1 MDETNQMV
9 NEKLKRLTD
18 YLGELD
24 LVKNYRAIEY
34 KINQNTQIQKW
45 TADLEKAQKDAV
57 LYQRI
62 DKQAAAQLANQ
73 QADALNEKIN
83 QHPLVVAYRQ
93 QLKDVDDLLHYLT
106 SRIEAEINQTL
117 DDNNFK

>member
-1 MDETNQMV
+1 MDETDQKV
-9 NEKLKRLTD
+9 GEKLKQLTD

-34 KINQNTQIQKW
+34 KINHNDQIQQW
-45 TADLEKAQKDAV
+45 TTDLEKAQKDAV

-62 DKQAAAQLANQ
+62 NKQNAAKLANQ
-73 QADALNEKIN
+73 KVDALNEKIN

-106 SRIEAEINQTL
+106 SRIEAEINQSL
-117 DDNNFK
+117 DDNNFE